1 MAANPISTGGTDT
14 ASLQVSGKGVKTL
27 LLSIPNRSMHTQVEM
42 CDKRDLEETI
52 QLLISWILEM
62 DQRVKNNETIY

>member
-1 MAANPISTGGTDT
+1 
-14 ASLQVSGKGVKTL
+14 
-27 LLSIPNRSMHTQVEM
+27 MHTQVEM